1 MNQKKELVK
10 TTNVLGI
17 IPPVKKEFSDFDLY
31 ENDYS
36 YPSIFL
42 KKIKIWTGKP
52 TKTRKEFPKCL
63 LGLQFWYVNFFTGEK
78 KDSDYHGCELKGEDI
93 NEEELEVQDNDYF
106 NKLNIGYDSYLINH
120 FKITTK
126 KGKFIEFGNIEEENE
141 KIIDLNA
148 DDNMLV
154 LFSGTYN
161 TRGIRS
167 LKIRYIS
174 RKDYI
179 LYRINEFLLLR
190 TILKKNEN
198 KKDYCLEKEN
208 YDKLSISMKCV
219 LKTCLFPDTIFSS
232 ILKYL

>member
-17 IPPVKKEFSDFDLY
+17 VPPVKKEFSDFELY
-31 ENDYS
+31 ENDYT

-52 TKTRKEFPKCL
+52 ANTKANFPRCL
-63 LGLQFWYVNFFTGEK
+63 LGLQFWFVNFFTGEK
-78 KDSDYHGCELKGEDI
+78 KDSDYHGCELKGDDI
-93 NEEELEVQDNDYF
+93 STEELEVQDNDYF
-106 NKLNIGYDSYLINH
+106 NKVNIGYDSYLINH

-126 KGKFIEFGNIEEENE
+126 RGKFIEFGKIEEENE
-141 KIIDLNA
+141 KKIDLND
-148 DDNMLV
+148 DDNMIM

-161 TRGIRS
+161 IRGIRS

-174 RKDYI
+174 RKDYVY
-179 LYRINEFLLLR
+179 YRIKEFLILR
-190 TILKKNEN
+190 TVF
-198 KKDYCLEKEN
+198 KKDESKKDHFLEKEN
-208 YDKLSISMKCV
+208 YDKLSNSMKCIF
-219 LKTCLFPDTIFSS
+219 KTCLFPDTIFSS